1 MRNGWALPCSTTVML
16 VALAS
21 IALKCD
27 VGSIKMQVPRPLPH
41 PKEKFEPIFVPQNGR
56 CFVSCVY
63 LALEATARDIVEWK
77 GYLRT
82 GTSMPIDPKTGQ
94 VDQKRLQHEENA
106 ARLYCLFKQCLDS
119 SVYIY
124 IYIYIYLIIH
134 KTESRPH
141 THTYSTYRWH
151 IECICV

>member
-1 MRNGWALPCSTTVML
+1 ML

-21 IALKCD
+21 IELKCD

-63 LALEATARDIVEWK
+63 LAWEATAQDIVEWK

-94 VDQKRLQHEENA
+94 VDQKRLQHEE
-106 ARLYCLFKQCLDS
+106 
-119 SVYIY
+119 
-124 IYIYIYLIIH
+124 
-134 KTESRPH
+134 
-141 THTYSTYRWH
+141 
-151 IECICV
+151 ECS